1 MARAKRTDRADA
13 RRRYRLTH
21 DDADLE
27 ANELEEGLAEPNT
40 LSGRGSPARSAA
52 STRGMIR
59 PVTAARPL
67 SFTDSFR
74 TAFHKPDIRAD
85 IAALPW
91 LLRTRAFLVPAGLVV
106 VGVAAL
112 IVAPTNPAAGLFF
125 QLMVL
130 PPAMAPIFIAGFFA
144 KRASYLLGFFVA
156 LIDVIGYIVFVNSAL
171 PALTGDPLTASRAQ
185 ELIFSAL
192 AVGPISGIIFAAGAA
207 WYRRFLAFSSAQR
220 ARQRAGDRP
229 KGKRATGR

>member
-21 DDADLE
+21 DDADID
-27 ANELEEGLAEPNT
+27 ANELEDGLAVPNT
-40 LSGRGSPARSAA
+40 LSGSGSSARSAA
-52 STRGMIR
+52 TTRGTTR
-59 PVTAARPL
+59 PVNAARPL
-67 SFTDSFR
+67 GFTDSLR
-74 TAFHKPDIRAD
+74 TAFHRPDIRAD

-91 LLRTRAFLVPAGLVV
+91 LLRTRAFLVPAALVV

-144 KRASYLLGFFVA
+144 KRASYLLGFVVA
-156 LIDVIGYIVFVNSAL
+156 VIDVVGYAVFVSSAL
-171 PALTGDPLTASRAQ
+171 PALTGDPVTAARQQ
-185 ELIFSAL
+185 ELILSAI
-192 AVGPISGIIFAAGAA
+192 AVGPVSGIVFAAGAA

-220 ARQRAGDRP
+220 ARQRAGERP
-229 KGKRATGR
+229 KGKRATR

>member
-21 DDADLE
+21 DGADID
-27 ANELEEGLAEPNT
+27 ANELDEGLAIPNT
-40 LSGRGSPARSAA
+40 LSGSTSTARSAA
-52 STRGMIR
+52 PARGGTR
-59 PVTAARPL
+59 PVVAPRPL
-67 SFTDSFR
+67 SFGDSLR

-91 LLRTRAFLVPAGLVV
+91 LLRTRAFLVPAGLVI

-112 IVAPTNPAAGLFF
+112 IVAPTNPAAALFF

-156 LIDVIGYIVFVNSAL
+156 LIDVIGYIVFVNTAL
-171 PALTGDPLTASRAQ
+171 PGLTTDPLTAARTQ